1 MSIRERLI
9 ISAPYSAGTWWA
21 WQDQD
26 EWLITPSL
34 NLSGVSTASLRFYSY
49 VYRGSTYGDHYYI
62 KVSTDGG
69 SSWDII
75 EDFSG
80 LSGGWDYFV
89 TEWAYDL
96 SSYVGQSINIAWHAY
111 ALGGLWYIWL
121 VDDVVVDTTI
131 LSVSENPLGPSAKV
145 EVWPNPSRGRVNFA
159 LPIGSVGE
167 ISIYEPSGRLVHSAK
182 GVNEAS
188 FDLSRGIYFY
198 RVVAEESV
206 KTGTIT
212 VE

>member
-1 MSIRERLI
+1 
-9 ISAPYSAGTWWA
+9 
-21 WQDQD
+21 
-26 EWLITPSL
+26 
-34 NLSGVSTASLRFYSY
+34 
-49 VYRGSTYGDHYYI
+49 
-62 KVSTDGG
+62 

-206 KTGTIT
+206 RTGTIT